1 MRFTSLLVLAAFVS
15 AAPIPGFAAGQD
27 NIRSGFSTGEKY
39 LNMTAAQKRYYSMG
53 IVNGMLL
60 APLFGAPKENMAG
73 LESCI
78 SGMTDTQVAAILTD
92 YLNKHPAQWNDTP
105 HVPMYKALMEACAK

>member
-1 MRFTSLLVLAAFVS
+1 MRFLSSLVLLLITAGPLAGFSS
-15 AAPIPGFAAGQD
+15 AAQD

-39 LNMTAAQKRYYSMG
+39 LSMTAAQKRYYSMG
-53 IVNGMLL
+53 VVNGMLL

-78 SGMTDTQVAAILTD
+78 SGMTDNQVAAILTD
-92 YLNKHPAQWNDTP
+92 YLDKHPAQWNETP
-105 HVPMYKALMEACAK
+105 HVSMYKALMEACAK